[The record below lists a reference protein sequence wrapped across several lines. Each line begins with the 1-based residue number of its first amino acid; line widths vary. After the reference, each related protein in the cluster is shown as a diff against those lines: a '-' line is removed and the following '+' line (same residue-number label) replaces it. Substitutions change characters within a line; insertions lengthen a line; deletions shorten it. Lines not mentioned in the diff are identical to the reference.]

1 MCILLNYRGA
11 YHVVINVSC
20 RDVTRLLERIYCHC
34 LAPLSLPVSLAH
46 PSLIVTAHTKTGNAN
61 NSSNT
66 EVVTR
71 TNADSS
77 PDPEEILV
85 TEDAPSDEMQQL
97 CKLQLE
103 LMIKTIRL
111 SLLSAPTTDTTTTT
125 NNNDDDNDDIEDR
138 VAKANAFISCTA
150 YRRVP
155 SSLANAKL
163 QLQFIAST
171 DEGTASN
178 SETRKRREDLFLGVQ
193 GPTITEQETWILSQG
208 IIVLPDSGGLVLP
221 CSYNGQFLV
230 GMMVIERCD
239 ATTYMGSSA
248 TCNLFGSEELR
259 ILQQGADVLSLI
271 CTIDLRSSLERA
283 SHAYRSL
290 KVAGLIGEAKKPL
303 TTLRTL
309 GAMLAPRLEQG
320 EPERDMAEALLAQGE
335 SLARVVGQ
343 LQAALHPGAGSG
355 MMTGSGGGGGG
366 GGSASSSLLSPPS
379 RLSAT
384 TGIVVDSSKQ
394 LPASSSLSRSA
405 TGSTGTTI
413 KRRKK
418 SSKQRP
424 YSVPYPAL
432 PSSSIGSDNWG
443 EMARYSST
451 DEDDFGY
458 GDVDVDVA
466 YDTAQQQQME
476 GEEESVGV
484 TPVKI
489 PGTPLIPVLRPLLTS
504 AANFAAV
511 NGIAFSLP
519 PLPNATEKDEEKG
532 DECSNST
539 FCWASQ
545 KVAVESSSLKRIL
558 SRFLDFLLNIA
569 NSKGDCLE
577 ASLSLLNNQTSALS
591 SSSSSNRSSSN
602 GAALSVALSVAVMWE
617 SQRDNRVVVGMDGDG
632 DFAALQVAAQ
642 NIGGGVSVQVLD
654 LMSMSIT
661 LLLPAK

>member
-1 MCILLNYRGA
+1 
-11 YHVVINVSC
+11 
-20 RDVTRLLERIYCHC
+20 
-34 LAPLSLPVSLAH
+34 
-46 PSLIVTAHTKTGNAN
+46 
-61 NSSNT
+61 
-66 EVVTR
+66 
-71 TNADSS
+71 
-77 PDPEEILV
+77 
-85 TEDAPSDEMQQL
+85 MQQL

-103 LMIKTIRL
+103 LIIKTIRL
-111 SLLSAPTTDTTTTT
+111 SLLSAPTTGTTTTTTTTTT
-125 NNNDDDNDDIEDR
+125 NDDDDEDNIEDR
-138 VAKANAFISCTA
+138 VAKANAVISCTA

-171 DEGTASN
+171 DEGTSST

-208 IIVLPDSGGLVLP
+208 IILLPDSGGLVLP

-355 MMTGSGGGGGG
+355 MMTGSGGGGTT
-366 GGSASSSLLSPPS
+366 ASSSLLSPPS
-379 RLSAT
+379 RLSAP
-384 TGIVVDSSKQ
+384 TGTVVDSSKQ
-394 LPASSSLSRSA
+394 LPASSSLS
-405 TGSTGTTI
+405 STGTTTGTGSTI

-418 SSKQRP
+418 SSKQKP
-424 YSVPYPAL
+424 HSVSYPAL

-451 DEDDFGY
+451 DEDDYGY
-458 GDVDVDVA
+458 EDVGDA
-466 YDTAQQQQME
+466 YNTAEQQRME

-484 TPVKI
+484 TQVPVKI
-489 PGTPLIPVLRPLLTS
+489 TPGTPLIPVLRPLLTS
-504 AANFAAV
+504 AANFASV

-519 PLPNATEKDEEKG
+519 PLPSATKKDEEKG

-545 KVAVESSSLKRIL
+545 EVAVESSSLKRIL
-558 SRFLDFLLNIA
+558 SRFLDLLLNIA
-569 NSKGDCLE
+569 NSKGDGLE

-591 SSSSSNRSSSN
+591 SSSSSSSSNWSSSSSN
-602 GAALSVALSVAVMWE
+602 GAALSVALTVAVVWE
-617 SQRDNRVVVGMDGDG
+617 SQRDNRVVAGMDGDR
-632 DFAALQVAAQ
+632 DFAALQAAAE